1 MALGVAGLMAGLIL
15 TFSLARRST
24 LPTFR
29 HMPPFDALTVDLGRS
44 VEAGTRLHVA
54 LGSGSLTSNDAAAS
68 LIGLSALSQ
77 IAAAGS
83 ISDKPPLATSG
94 DGTVA
99 LLAQDVLRV
108 AFRQQRAED
117 RYDPLLGR
125 VIGLGGQGYA
135 AGAMHTAPDEDV
147 TATIILGAAGPEA
160 GLMAEAG
167 ARRGTVIGGTL
178 DVQGQTAWRN
188 ADHPLI
194 GEELFASG
202 AYLHVNRAH
211 AASLQ
216 AQDILRWL
224 VIASIVGLAVV
235 RTLGLLCGSR
245 LRSSSQYSP
254 ARSCC
259 SGTSCRVLSLPPCG
273 MSCYV
278 AA

>member
-1 MALGVAGLMAGLIL
+1 MDALFPWMALVVAGLMAGLIL
-15 TFSLARRST
+15 ALSLARRSAR
-24 LPTFR
+24 PTFR
-29 HMPPFDALTVDLGRS
+29 NMPPFDALAVDLGRS

-125 VIGLGGQGYA
+125 VIGLGGLGYA

-178 DVQGQTAWRN
+178 DVLGQTALYVT

-211 AASLQ
+211 EASLR
-216 AQDILRWL
+216 AQDIVRWL
-224 VIASIVGLAVV
+224 VIAAMVLLAVA
-235 RTLGLLCGSR
+235 RTMGLL
-245 LRSSSQYSP
+245 
-254 ARSCC
+254 
-259 SGTSCRVLSLPPCG
+259 
-273 MSCYV
+273 
-278 AA
+278 

>member
-1 MALGVAGLMAGLIL
+1 VDALIGWVALAVAVLMAALIL
-15 TFSLARRST
+15 AFSLARRAT
-24 LPTFR
+24 WPTFR
-29 HMPPFDALTVDLGRS
+29 HMPPFDALAVDLGRS

-54 LGSGSLTSNDAAAS
+54 LGSGSLTSNDSAAS
-68 LIGLSALSQ
+68 LIGLSTLSH
-77 IAAAGS
+77 IATAGS
-83 ISDKPPLATSG
+83 VSDKPPLATSG
-94 DGTVA
+94 DGAVA

-125 VIGLGGQGYA
+125 VTGVGAQGYA

-147 TATIILGAAGPEA
+147 TATIVLGAVGPEA
-160 GLMAEAG
+160 ALIAESG

-178 DVQGQTAWRN
+178 DVQGQTALYVT

-224 VIASIVGLAVV
+224 VIAAIVGLAVV
-235 RTLGLLCGSR
+235 RSLGLL
-245 LRSSSQYSP
+245 
-254 ARSCC
+254 
-259 SGTSCRVLSLPPCG
+259 
-273 MSCYV
+273 
-278 AA
+278 

>member
-1 MALGVAGLMAGLIL
+1 MDAIFGWLALGVAGLMAGLIL
-15 TFSLARRST
+15 AFSLVRRSAR
-24 LPTFR
+24 PTFR
-29 HMPPFDALTVDLGRS
+29 HMPPFDALAVDIGRS

-68 LIGLSALSQ
+68 LIGLAALSQ
-77 IAAAGS
+77 IATAGS
-83 ISDKPPLATSG
+83 VSDKPPLATSG

-125 VIGLGGQGYA
+125 VIGVGAQGYA
-135 AGAMHTAPDEDV
+135 TGAMHTAPDEDV
-147 TATIILGAAGPEA
+147 TATIILGAAG
-160 GLMAEAG
+160 AEAALIAESG

-178 DVQGQTAWRN
+178 DVQGQTALYVT

-202 AYLHVNRAH
+202 AYLQVNRAH

-216 AQDILRWL
+216 TQDIVRWL
-224 VIASIVGLAVV
+224 VIGAILVLAVV
-235 RTLGLLCGSR
+235 RTMGLL
-245 LRSSSQYSP
+245 
-254 ARSCC
+254 
-259 SGTSCRVLSLPPCG
+259 
-273 MSCYV
+273 
-278 AA
+278 